1 MKNTLKI
8 TAMEKN
14 NSKFYPLIWVYKKK
28 SMYDENELEMIQ
40 IDTTHNMYRTTLTE
54 DSFFKNHDIVV
65 KDMYGNIQFYIKTI
79 ELDGDVIF
87 NIEDYLFLLEE

>member
-1 MKNTLKI
+1 MIKI
-8 TAMEKN
+8 YTIGVY
-14 NSKFYPLIWVYKKK
+14 NS
-28 SMYDENELEMIQ
+28 
-40 IDTTHNMYRTTLTE
+40 TE